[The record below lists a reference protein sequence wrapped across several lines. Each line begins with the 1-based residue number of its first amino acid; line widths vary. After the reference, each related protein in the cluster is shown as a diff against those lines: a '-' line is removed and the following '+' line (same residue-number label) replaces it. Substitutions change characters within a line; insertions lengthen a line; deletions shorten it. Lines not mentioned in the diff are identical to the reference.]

1 VTAIIDYSK
10 RTKVGLQYA
19 VTAEQIQSYTKNIFI
34 GGILLRITEP
44 FISELGG
51 WSSTK
56 CFFYVDKKSYH
67 GCHF

>member
-1 VTAIIDYSK
+1 M
-10 RTKVGLQYA
+10 A